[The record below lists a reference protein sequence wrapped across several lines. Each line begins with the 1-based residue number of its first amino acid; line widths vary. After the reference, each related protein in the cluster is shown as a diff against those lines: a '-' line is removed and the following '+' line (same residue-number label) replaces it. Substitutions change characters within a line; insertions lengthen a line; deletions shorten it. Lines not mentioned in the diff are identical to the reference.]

1 LGKKRVAMRPQ
12 NPLDSL
18 AFVFLLIG
26 AFAWGYYFL
35 TGLNVI
41 DNVSRPVSNTL
52 AAIVYILIVLS
63 GIYWILRVTVLRSW
77 GGGWSSR
84 WRGRRRR

>member
-1 LGKKRVAMRPQ
+1 MRPQ

-18 AFVFLLIG
+18 AFIFLLIG
-26 AFAWGYYFL
+26 AFAWGYYYV

-41 DNVSRPVSNTL
+41 DTVSRPVSNLL
-52 AAIVYILIVLS
+52 AAIIYILILLS

-77 GGGWSSR
+77 GGRWSPR
-84 WRGRRRR
+84 WRRRHR